1 MRAPL
6 RLRIGLTSY
15 TIRRPTELAILGTK
29 SKKGT
34 FGNKACPASRRIII
48 VVLKHI
54 PEGGEYLLIA
64 VAVPVAHN
72 IHVFPIGIDTTGKSG
87 HPYMPVIAFL
97 PGKGGGVK
105 IPSHLRSTFIVV
117 KATHIKSPA

>member
-1 MRAPL
+1 MGAPL
-6 RLRIGLTSY
+6 RLRIGLAGY
-15 TIRRPTELAILGTK
+15 AIGRPTELAILGTK

-34 FGNKACPASRRIII
+34 FGNKARPAGRGII
-48 VVLKHI
+48 VIVLKHI
-54 PEGGEYLLIA
+54 PEGGENLLIA

-72 IHVFPIGIDTTGKSG
+72 FHVFPIGIDTTGKSG
-87 HPYMPVIAFL
+87 HPDMPVIAFL